1 MRCTYCSSSGHFLV
15 VAILSAV
22 CVKAFREML
31 VQIPFLSL
39 RLINK
44 VGCFGFVSKTTA
56 YQAELSK

>member
-1 MRCTYCSSSGHFLV
+1 M

-31 VQIPFLSL
+31 VQVLFLSL

>member
-1 MRCTYCSSSGHFLV
+1 MV

-22 CVKAFREML
+22 CGKAFREML